1 MRSKDL
7 KLWIKTSCCPKTLY
21 TYRQSRYYRSVHRR
35 FFRKYKN
42 VTNKMILK
50 FHLRHQTFVWNMY
63 YFFLSQKF
71 DLCLA
76 QRLPKSSVR
85 ASVETSQ
92 YWLLITPHHKSLCM
106 WLSSSTQQHEITMT
120 GRCKKNILWIVNK
133 HNTVSMFAAS

>member
-1 MRSKDL
+1 MRSKDI

-92 YWLLITPHHKSLCM
+92 YWLLITPHHKSLYVTFI
-106 WLSSSTQQHEITMT
+106 LNSTAWDYYDWQMQK
-120 GRCKKNILWIVNK
+120 KKNIMN
-133 HNTVSMFAAS
+133 S